1 MSRLLKSALFLSL
14 SFATGV
20 ACAQEPTAARPG
32 ARTLMDAHNCYPYGE
47 WWVDRIDRALAGG
60 MPLAIEQ
67 DLYWDKKRSRS
78 ALAHAE
84 PLSGE
89 EPGMEVYFFEKIRP
103 LVEAALKNPDHS
115 QWPLI
120 TLNLDF
126 KTEEPAHLQAIHAM
140 LSKYRNW
147 LTTAARGA
155 DPRHVE
161 PLQIGPV
168 LALTGESDAQQK
180 VFFDDLAAGERVLVF
195 GAVHTHTSDRRAA
208 PDVIEPEPAS
218 DYRRWWNS
226 AWNIVEPAGQPH
238 AGAWTPEAAK
248 RLREIVQHAHANG
261 LWMRFYTMD
270 GASQEERSANGW
282 FRSYSFPTLDAVRE
296 RWRAMAEAG
305 VDYIASDQYG
315 ELAAMLHARAASH

>member
-1 MSRLLKSALFLSL
+1 MTKTALLLCL
-14 SFATGV
+14 SFVTG
-20 ACAQEPTAARPG
+20 AAWAQAPTSAQPG

-47 WWVDRIDRALAGG
+47 WWIDRIDHALAGG

-67 DLYWDKKRSRS
+67 DLYWDKARSRS
-78 ALAHAE
+78 VLAHTA

-89 EPGMEVYFFEKIRP
+89 EPGMETYFFEKIRP

-126 KTEEPAHLQAIHAM
+126 KTEELEHLRAVYAL
-140 LSKYRNW
+140 LSKYRAW
-147 LTTAARGA
+147 LTTAPRGD
-155 DPRHVE
+155 DPRRVE

-180 VFFDDLAAGERVLVF
+180 VFFDALAPADRVLVF

-208 PDVIEPEPAS
+208 PDVIAPESAS
-218 DYRRWWNS
+218 NYRRWWNS
-226 AWNIVEPAGQPH
+226 AWNIVEPAGQQH

-248 RLREIVQHAHANG
+248 RLREIVQRAHANG
-261 LWMRFYTMD
+261 LWMRFYTLD

-282 FRSYSFPTLDAVRE
+282 FRNYSFPTIDAVRE
-296 RWRAMAEAG
+296 RWRAMADAG

-315 ELAAMLHARAASH
+315 EVAAMLHARGSAR